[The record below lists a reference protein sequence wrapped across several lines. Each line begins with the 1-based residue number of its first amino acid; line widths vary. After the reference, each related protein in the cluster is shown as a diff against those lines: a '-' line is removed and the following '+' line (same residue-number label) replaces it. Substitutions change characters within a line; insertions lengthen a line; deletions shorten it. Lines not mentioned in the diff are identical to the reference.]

1 MSFLCIRKKI
11 QAMIQLKIKSNIQLI
26 NMIEQVPMMIIRNH
40 MMVSKDIL
48 MCFITWLQ
56 VTSGLIG

>member
-11 QAMIQLKIKSNIQLI
+11 QAMVQSKIKSNIQLI
-26 NMIEQVPMMIIRNH
+26 NIMEQVPMMIIRNH

-48 MCFITWLQ
+48 MCFITWYKLLP
-56 VTSGLIG
+56 V